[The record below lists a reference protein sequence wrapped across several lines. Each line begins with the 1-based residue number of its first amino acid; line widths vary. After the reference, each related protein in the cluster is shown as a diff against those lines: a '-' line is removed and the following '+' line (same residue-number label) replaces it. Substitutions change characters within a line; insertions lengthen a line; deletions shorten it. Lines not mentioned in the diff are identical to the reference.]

1 MITRPTTIEELKDM
15 FSEMFLAN
23 TSLIT
28 KITAGSAMNATAYGV
43 AKLSQKIL
51 KDVGILESQ
60 LFPDSAYG
68 TYLDDLSLREGVP
81 ARFGALEGTTYIRL
95 VAPAG
100 TFYDKTIVQFTG
112 KHGVIYELDDDV
124 TVSAL
129 GFDYGKVRATT
140 TGETTNVEP
149 LSINRIINPPVG
161 HQYVIN
167 EYRAQNGQDTEN
179 DELFRKRIKE
189 GANILS
195 TGTLAKYEQVFIK
208 LNPRVLNIYFGG
220 INLSGQ
226 YIIYMSSVNG
236 VDFSAGEFLTMLTN
250 ANDFFSMTE
259 QVAGIELRN
268 INWYPVDIS
277 MRLELDGTVAADDV
291 RIAMQI
297 AMQKYLDWRFWE
309 FGQKVEWDDL
319 LEISKQTLGVRRVL
333 DNYFVPHVDLLPAT
347 FELPRVRSFTIYDTA
362 GAILSNVAGTLNPAY
377 FPNQPQ
383 FVLQQT
389 LFSQI

>member
-112 KHGVIYELDDDV
+112 KHGVIYELDDNV